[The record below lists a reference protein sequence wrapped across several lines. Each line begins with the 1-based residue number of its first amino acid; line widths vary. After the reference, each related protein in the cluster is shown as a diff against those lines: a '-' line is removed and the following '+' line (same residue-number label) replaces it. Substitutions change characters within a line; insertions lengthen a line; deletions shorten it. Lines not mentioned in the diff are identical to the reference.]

1 MGIAA
6 PHLSPRLIAKPLDE
20 IRSWRLPEEGD
31 LLALHRG
38 VLKTLVATDSL
49 ARLELPERMRSPRLE
64 DAREVAEWSVVS
76 NLLEQAEGVLRG
88 APHRNRIARLRA
100 VSPGHAMQL
109 ERLRA
114 GAAAHLRRLRMR
126 VDFVCGGKGSPAVV
140 RSRVDSAHSAYLQ

>member
-6 PHLSPRLIAKPLDE
+6 PHLSPRLIAKPLDD
-20 IRSWRLPEEGD
+20 IRCWRLPEEGD

-38 VLKTLVATDSL
+38 VLKTLVATDAL
-49 ARLELPERMRSPRLE
+49 ARLELPERMRCPRLE

-76 NLLEQAEGVLRG
+76 SLLEQAEGMLRG
-88 APHRNRIARLRA
+88 TPHRNRIARLRA

-109 ERLRA
+109 ERLRV

-126 VDFVCGGKGSPAVV
+126 VDFVCGGKGAVPTV